1 LSEPSKEQLLKALV
15 ETSDASLE
23 EKAERAEGVNGATV
37 EPVYSQRKMKCYT
50 VTESELRQIGL
61 SNLGITG
68 MFSLG
73 AAFLAFGL
81 DVFKDTLLA
90 ESVPDAAQAIVS
102 YVQPICFFVSASFFI
117 LGLLTIRWRSGLMQ
131 LIKDESSN
139 S

>member
-1 LSEPSKEQLLKALV
+1 MSEPSKEQLLKALT
-15 ETSDASLE
+15 ETPDASLE

-68 MFSLG
+68 LFSLG
-73 AAFLAFGL
+73 AAFFAFGL

-102 YVQPICFFVSASFFI
+102 YVQPICFFVSASFFV
-117 LGLLTIRWRSGLMQ
+117 LGLLTIRWRSGLIK